1 MASSKIFVNIR
12 ILRNSI
18 IYDMCSFVSC
28 NRSTMVYDKCR
39 LMPSNVAFFN
49 FMTDLYIRKPQ
60 GDSVMEP
67 PCGFV
72 ISSCFASAVTS
83 MHWRSFGHFLRIFFY
98 TEEDYLTVSE
108 GCLLLANR
116 CPFSN
121 SPSATL
127 FSI

>member
-1 MASSKIFVNIR
+1 
-12 ILRNSI
+12 
-18 IYDMCSFVSC
+18 
-28 NRSTMVYDKCR
+28 
-39 LMPSNVAFFN
+39 
-49 FMTDLYIRKPQ
+49 
-60 GDSVMEP
+60 MEP

-83 MHWRSFGHFLRIFFY
+83 MHWRSFGHFLRIIFY

-108 GCLLLANR
+108 GCLLLTNR
-116 CPFSN
+116 CPFAN